1 MRNRRFTSV
10 SFCLI
15 MLLGLSGC
23 TSNSQNAQQRQAED
37 EKVRQ
42 EAADTTQEAK
52 EDARKAAQKLDE
64 ASKKLAHQAE
74 VVGQGVKEGWDRDK
88 LPVVD
93 LNTGSQAD
101 LRSLPGLSE
110 EDARKI
116 ISDRP
121 YKSTHELVAR
131 GIISEDKF
139 REIGNRIVAKNP
151 TP

>member
-1 MRNRRFTSV
+1 MSV

-15 MLLGLSGC
+15 MLLGLSDC

-74 VVGQGVKEGWDRDK
+74 VVGQGVKEGWNRDK
-88 LPVVD
+88 PSVVD
-93 LNTGSQAD
+93 LNTGNQAD

-116 ISDRP
+116 ISGRP

-131 GIISEDKF
+131 GIISEEKF
-139 REIGNRIVAKNP
+139 REIGNRIVVKNP